1 MAREYA
7 RIMTAIWRNRE
18 FRVLPEAAQRLYL
31 LLVTQPDISAA
42 GVLALRLRRWAE
54 MSADSKPDD
63 LVATLN
69 ELEAGRFIIV
79 DFDSEEVLVR
89 SFIRWD
95 AGYTNSKRRP
105 VIVRAA
111 EEVDSPRLLRALA
124 LEFQRCELPPLA
136 LDGLPDSAPD
146 RPSDADVMGYA
157 APSTDDTPNSLFPQL
172 NSLSGRASGSASPS
186 DGVVVTQVSREDPT
200 THNPETV
207 PPPAARTDEITT
219 AQAITRAYVD
229 RVPMSRFPAVLGI
242 VRKAL
247 KADHDADQVKAA
259 LLRLADE
266 GRSVTVETLRIELE
280 GAPPARRLRAV
291 AGGHRADPS
300 NGVYWEQ

>member
-1 MAREYA
+1 
-7 RIMTAIWRNRE
+7 
-18 FRVLPEAAQRLYL
+18 
-31 LLVTQPDISAA
+31 
-42 GVLALRLRRWAE
+42 
-54 MSADSKPDD
+54 
-63 LVATLN
+63 
-69 ELEAGRFIIV
+69 
-79 DFDSEEVLVR
+79 
-89 SFIRWD
+89 
-95 AGYTNSKRRP
+95 
-105 VIVRAA
+105 
-111 EEVDSPRLLRALA
+111 
-124 LEFQRCELPPLA
+124 
-136 LDGLPDSAPD
+136 
-146 RPSDADVMGYA
+146 
-157 APSTDDTPNSLFPQL
+157 
-172 NSLSGRASGSASPS
+172 
-186 DGVVVTQVSREDPT
+186 VVTQVSREDPT